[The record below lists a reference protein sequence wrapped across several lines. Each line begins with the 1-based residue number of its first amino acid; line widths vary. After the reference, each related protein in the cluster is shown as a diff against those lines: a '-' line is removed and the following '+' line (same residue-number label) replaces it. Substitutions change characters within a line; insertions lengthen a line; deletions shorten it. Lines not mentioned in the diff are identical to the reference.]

1 MVVIFDSVDAIG
13 KDTQIERL
21 VQSAHKKGIITH
33 ILHYSNIKGLDDNKS
48 NLRGPSGV
56 HDFSKVRDLS
66 VKQYQ
71 SIFTFMRDVAIPS
84 KDLFIYNRAHL
95 SEYVYSPM
103 YRNYDGYYVFA
114 LEQTILA
121 DKLSD
126 NIYLFSFIDDPK
138 KIIERDIARGDGQS
152 FSLDFD
158 KKQEELNRFA
168 EAFNLSGI
176 YKKHLIN
183 IENKTIDEV
192 ADEINSAVFGYY
204 GAAAW

>member
-1 MVVIFDSVDAIG
+1 
-13 KDTQIERL
+13 
-21 VQSAHKKGIITH
+21 
-33 ILHYSNIKGLDDNKS
+33 
-48 NLRGPSGV
+48 
-56 HDFSKVRDLS
+56 
-66 VKQYQ
+66 
-71 SIFTFMRDVAIPS
+71 
-84 KDLFIYNRAHL
+84 
-95 SEYVYSPM
+95 M

-192 ADEINSAVFGYY
+192 AGEINSAVFGYY
-204 GAAAW
+204 GAVTW

>member
-114 LEQTILA
+114 LEKTILA

-158 KKQEELNRFA
+158 KKQEELNRFT

-192 ADEINSAVFGYY
+192 AGEINSAVFGYY
-204 GAAAW
+204 GAVTW